1 MAPPITLPA
10 PTNSNS
16 TSGGSS
22 ISTNR
27 LERDA
32 KKHDRRSDLVCR
44 VRYTNVLPD
53 LPFDPKFLRYPFSQD
68 RFVRY
73 KPTSLEKN
81 YRWDLLTEH
90 DVGVEIDLINPDA
103 YVTTRKITEEDEKL
117 LEEETASPANLK
129 RSLLNQ
135 RSVPWLRKTEYISTE
150 QSSIKSF
157 LKLGEARSSSAKEKL
172 REESLKYLTKDRL
185 LQMIEEG
192 FETAKVSLE
201 KHYSKPS
208 VVKVEEWPLFPDFD
222 NWKCPFAQVI
232 FDDDPSRKD
241 PTVTGQEQME
251 EMSEA
256 VIKALI
262 DADNKE
268 YIGYFLPT
276 AETRAK
282 RARDE
287 QDDTDES
294 YDFKLIREYN
304 WNRKDKT
311 MSGFEENYFLS
322 VKDDSIV
329 YNELETRVRLSKRRA
344 AGGGSKPANLR
355 LIQRYRPFLEAEEKI
370 QRKRLKALENEEE
383 SETVNGEET
392 EDEIAEHDEEE
403 DQDQEH
409 EQEPEQEE
417 EEEEEH
423 DEQQHP
429 DEENAEEEEEEEEE
443 EEQTSD

>member
-1 MAPPITLPA
+1 MAPPITQQA
-10 PTNSNS
+10 TTNPNS

-27 LERDA
+27 LERDS

-103 YVTTRKITEEDEKL
+103 YATTRKITEEDEKL

-150 QSSIKSF
+150 QSSIKST
-157 LKLGEARSSSAKEKL
+157 LKMGEVRSSSAKEKL

-192 FETAKVSLE
+192 FETAKAPLE

-208 VVKVEEWPLFPDFD
+208 VVKVEEWPLFPDFE
-222 NWKCPFAQVI
+222 NWKYPFAQVI

-241 PTVTGQEQME
+241 PTLTTQEQME

-282 RARDE
+282 RAREE
-287 QDDTDES
+287 QDDPDES

-344 AGGGSKPANLR
+344 AGGGAKPANLR
-355 LIQRYRPFLEAEEKI
+355 LIQRYRPFLEAEEKL

-383 SETVNGEET
+383 LETVNEEEN
-392 EDEIAEHDEEE
+392 EDEIVEHDEEE
-403 DQDQEH
+403 DQ
-409 EQEPEQEE
+409 EQED
-417 EEEEEH
+417 EEEH
-423 DEQQHP
+423 DEQQHQ
-429 DEENAEEEEEEEEE
+429 DEENGEDEEEEVED
-443 EEQTSD
+443 EQSND

>member
-1 MAPPITLPA
+1 MAPPITQPA
-10 PTNSNS
+10 TTNSNL
-16 TSGGSS
+16 TTTGSS
-22 ISTNR
+22 IPTNR
-27 LERDA
+27 LERDS

-103 YVTTRKITEEDEKL
+103 YATNRKLTEEDEKL

-150 QSSIKSF
+150 QSSIKSS
-157 LKLGEARSSSAKEKL
+157 LKLGEVRSSSVKEKL
-172 REESLKYLTKDRL
+172 REDSLKYLTKDRL
-185 LQMIEEG
+185 LQIVEEG
-192 FETAKVSLE
+192 FETAKAPLD

-208 VVKVEEWPLFPDFD
+208 VVKLEEWPLFPDFD
-222 NWKCPFAQVI
+222 NWKYPFAQVI

-241 PTVTGQEQME
+241 ATVTGQEQME
-251 EMSEA
+251 EMSQA

-262 DADNKE
+262 DGDNKE

-282 RARDE
+282 RAREE
-287 QDDTDES
+287 QEEVEDPDES

-355 LIQRYRPFLEAEEKI
+355 LIQHYRQFLELEEKT
-370 QRKRLKALENEEE
+370 QRKRLKAFENEDELDAVLEE
-383 SETVNGEET
+383 EHGGETPEN
-392 EDEIAEHDEEE
+392 DEEE
-403 DQDQEH
+403 ENDD
-409 EQEPEQEE
+409 EQHQEE
-417 EEEEEH
+417 ERDDEH
-423 DEQQHP
+423 ADAQE
-429 DEENAEEEEEEEEE
+429 DDEE
-443 EEQTSD
+443 EEQSND